1 MNPALIDS
9 VLAVHRAATAAGHGG
24 KEAIYA
30 EACQRLGM
38 TRSTLLR
45 KIKEAA
51 VKPPRKQRDDAGNVW
66 LKRDEALKISATL
79 MESLRK
85 NNKRLLSIGQA
96 VSMLRANG
104 EIRAE
109 RIDPATGEC
118 IPLSDGA
125 IARALRA
132 YALHPDQLLRAAPA
146 SELKSLHP
154 NHVWQIDASLCVLY
168 YLNVKTEKEAGLQV
182 MEAKKFYKNK
192 PANLKR
198 IESDRVWSYE
208 VTDHNSGSIFLNYV
222 LGAESAA
229 NLAESFILATE
240 HLEDDPWKLH
250 GVPLILMM
258 DMGSANTSG
267 SFKNLLRRLQVEPM
281 PHAPENARATGQV
294 ENARNIIERSFES
307 ALRFAPVSGLEE
319 LNAKA
324 REWARWYNATK
335 VHSRLGTT
343 RLQQWMT
350 ITQDQL
356 RLVDADLARKL
367 LTSEPE
373 RRKVSDTLTV
383 QFSGQ
388 EFDVRSIPRVMV
400 GEWLNV
406 TYSPYQPKAALVVD
420 TDEQGHE
427 TLTPI
432 PLVERDAAGFRLDAN
447 VIGEDWRRPADTLA
461 DTHRKE
467 VERVAMDAATDAEA
481 EAARKAKALPF
492 GGRIDPWK
500 EIEQTELPT
509 ILPRRGTGLQVG
521 VTAAT
526 PVQILTHFEA
536 ATELLRLGVTL
547 DPEKNRQIAALYPD
561 GVPET
566 EISNLAQRLT
576 VRAGLR
582 VVGGAL

>member
-1 MNPALIDS
+1 MNPALLDS
-9 VLAVHRAATAAGHGG
+9 VLAVHRAATAAGHGN
-24 KEAIYA
+24 KEAIYI

-38 TRSTLLR
+38 TRPTLMR

-51 VKPPRKQRDDAGNVW
+51 VKPARKQRADAGEVW
-66 LKRDEALKISATL
+66 LTRDEALKISAAL

-104 EIRAE
+104 EVRAE
-109 RIDPATGEC
+109 RVDPATGEC
-118 IPLSDGA
+118 LPLSDSA
-125 IARALRA
+125 IARALRS
-132 YALHPDQLLRAAPA
+132 YSLHPDQLLRAAPA
-146 SELKSLHP
+146 VELQSLHP

-168 YLNVKTEKEAGLQV
+168 YLKAKTEKEAGLQV

-198 IESDRVWSYE
+198 IENDRVWSYE
-208 VTDHNSGSIFLNYV
+208 VTDHNSGQIFVNYV

-229 NLAESFILATE
+229 NLSESFILATE
-240 HLEDDPWKLH
+240 ALADDPHKLH
-250 GVPLILMM
+250 GVPYILMM

-267 SFKNLLRRLQVEPM
+267 SFKNLLRRLQVEAIA
-281 PHAPENARATGQV
+281 HAPENARATGQV

-307 ALRFAPVSGLEE
+307 ALRFSPVSSLDE

-324 REWARWYNATK
+324 HAWARWYNATK
-335 VHSRLGTT
+335 VHSRHGKT

-356 RLVDADLARKL
+356 RIVDAELARKL
-367 LTSEPE
+367 LTAEPE
-373 RRKVSDTLTV
+373 RRKVSDQLTV
-383 QFSGQ
+383 QFGGQ
-388 EFDVRSIPRVMV
+388 EFDVRGIARVMV
-400 GEWLNV
+400 GESLNV
-406 TYSPYQPKAALVVD
+406 TYSPYQPNAALVVD

-432 PLVERDAAGFRLDAN
+432 PLVERNAAGFRLDAN
-447 VIGEDWRRPADTLA
+447 VIGEDWRRHADTLA
-461 DTHRKE
+461 DTNRKE
-467 VERVAMDAATDAEA
+467 VERIAMDAATDTEA

-521 VTAAT
+521 VTAAAQ
-526 PVQILTHFEA
+526 VAVLTHFEA
-536 ATELLRLGVTL
+536 ATELLRQGVTL

-582 VVGGAL
+582 VVGGA

>member
-1 MNPALIDS
+1 MTPAMLDS
-9 VLAVHRAATAAGHGG
+9 ILAVRRAADAAGHGK

-30 EACQRLGM
+30 DACQRLGL
-38 TRSTLLR
+38 TRATLFR
-45 KIKEAA
+45 RISEAT
-51 VKPPRKQRDDAGNVW
+51 VKQPRKQRSDAGDVS
-66 LKRDEALKISATL
+66 LRRDEALKISATL

-96 VSMLRANG
+96 VSMLRVNN

-109 RIDPATGEC
+109 RVDPATGEC
-118 IPLSDGA
+118 IPLSDSA

-132 YALHPDQLLRAAPA
+132 YALHPDQLLRPAPA
-146 SELKSLHP
+146 VELQSLHP

-168 YLNVKTEKEAGLQV
+168 YLNARTEKEAGLQV

-208 VTDHNSGSIFLNYV
+208 LTCHNSGSIFANYV
-222 LGAESAA
+222 MGSESAA
-229 NLAESFILATE
+229 NIAESFIRAIE
-240 HLEDDPWKLH
+240 HDPEDPHKLH
-250 GVPLILMM
+250 GVPFILMM

-267 SFKNLLRRLQVEPM
+267 SFKNLLRRLQVQAIA
-281 PHAPENARATGQV
+281 HAPENARATGQV

-307 ALRFAPVSGLEE
+307 ALRFAPVGSLDE

-324 REWARWYNATK
+324 RQWARWYNATK
-335 VHSRLGTT
+335 IHSRHGKT

-350 ITQDQL
+350 ITHEQL
-356 RLVDADLARKL
+356 RIVDADLARKL
-367 LTSEPE
+367 LTAEPE
-373 RRKVSDTLTV
+373 RRKVSDQLTV
-383 QFSGQ
+383 QFGGQ
-388 EFDVRSIPRVMV
+388 EFDVRSIARVMV

-406 TYSPYQPKAALVVD
+406 TYSPYQPNAALVVD

-432 PLVERDAAGFRLDAN
+432 PLVERNDAGFRLDAN
-447 VIGEDWRRPADTLA
+447 VIGEDWRRHADTVA
-461 DTHRKE
+461 DTNRKE
-467 VERVAMDAATDAEA
+467 VERIAMDAATDTEA

-521 VTAAT
+521 VTASAGPAVT
-526 PVQILTHFEA
+526 LSLFEA
-536 ATELLRLGVTL
+536 AAELRRLGVVM

-582 VVGGAL
+582 VVGGA